1 MHTVFRALSLLAVFL
16 LAGTAI
22 APRAD
27 ASAGL
32 CSIGERCESDPLQ
45 PYEDSLTNRYE
56 AALQRAASPDN
67 SVRRPVELSEQDL
80 SAFSGVGLVACT
92 VDSGIQTSTAFL
104 VGAFDIGVTVAHTFE
119 NGRQQVAPTDCVYTS
134 IDSQGQVRERIPVAY
149 IRSQWVAEAGAFGQP
164 SKDIAVFRLS
174 QPSRYAQKTMPLGRF
189 NGDAAPVVM
198 VGYKADIGWATI
210 KRKASGL
217 AYELGGGGKSKPSV
231 ARFTHDIDSRGIA
244 PGAPVIDERTGVII
258 GIHTRLPAH
267 SNGQNNGQ
275 GNSMGNGMITMSD
288 WLESTLRSEIQLK
301 AKNEGDSG

>member
-1 MHTVFRALSLLAVFL
+1 MHTGLRSIPLLAGLL

-22 APRAD
+22 TPQAQATAKLQERLAD
-27 ASAGL
+27 
-32 CSIGERCESDPLQ
+32 
-45 PYEDSLTNRYE
+45 RYE
-56 AALQRAASPDN
+56 VALQRAVSIDS
-67 SVRRPVELSEQDL
+67 SVPRPAELSDQDL
-80 SAFSGVGLVACT
+80 AAFSGVGLIACT

-119 NGRQQVAPTDCVYTS
+119 NGRKQVTPTECVYTS

-149 IRSQWVAEAGAFGQP
+149 IRSQWDTEAGAFGQP
-164 SKDIAVFRLS
+164 SKDIVVFRLS

-189 NGDAAPVVM
+189 SGTAAPVVM

-217 AYELGGGGKSKPSV
+217 AYERSGESKSASSV
-231 ARFTHDIDSRGIA
+231 ARFTHDMDARGIA

-258 GIHTRLPAH
+258 GIHTRLP
-267 SNGQNNGQ
+267 GRGK
-275 GNSMGNGMITMSD
+275 SMDNGMITMTD

-301 AKNEGDSG
+301 AKNDGNTG

>member
-1 MHTVFRALSLLAVFL
+1 MHTVLTSLPLLAGLL
-16 LAGTAI
+16 LAGTAV
-22 APRAD
+22 APQAQATAKLQERLAD
-27 ASAGL
+27 
-32 CSIGERCESDPLQ
+32 
-45 PYEDSLTNRYE
+45 RYE
-56 AALQRAASPDN
+56 VALQRAVSIDS
-67 SVRRPVELSEQDL
+67 SVPRPAELSDQDL
-80 SAFSGVGLVACT
+80 AAFSGVGLIACT

-119 NGRQQVAPTDCVYTS
+119 NGREQVTPTECVYTS

-149 IRSQWVAEAGAFGQP
+149 IRSQWDTETGAFGQP

-189 NGDAAPVVM
+189 SGAAAPVVM

-217 AYELGGGGKSKPSV
+217 AYERGGESKSAPSV
-231 ARFTHDIDSRGIA
+231 AHFTHDMDARGIA

-258 GIHTRLPAH
+258 GIHTRLP
-267 SNGQNNGQ
+267 GRGK
-275 GNSMGNGMITMSD
+275 SMDNGMITMTD

-301 AKNEGDSG
+301 AKNDGNTG